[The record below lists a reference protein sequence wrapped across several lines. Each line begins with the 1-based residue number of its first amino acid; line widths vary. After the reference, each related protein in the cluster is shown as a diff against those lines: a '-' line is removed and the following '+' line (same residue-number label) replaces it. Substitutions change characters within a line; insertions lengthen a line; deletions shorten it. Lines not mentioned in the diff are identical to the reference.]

1 MAGEASGRLQ
11 RIDAG
16 ELRHRLA
23 SATPPLLL
31 DVRRSEAFADPPG
44 IAGAVPFALDRE
56 PIRLPDLPRERP
68 IVAYCL

>member
-1 MAGEASGRLQ
+1 MSVEAGGRLQ
-11 RIDAG
+11 RIEAG
-16 ELRHRLA
+16 DLRRRLA

-44 IAGAVPFALDRE
+44 IAGAVPFALDRD